1 MEVERIMK
9 YEKPMMSISMFES
22 ENVATTG
29 STIGEPTNFSNAQDE
44 MNGLVRDAQS
54 SGSQVAAFTITV

>member
-1 MEVERIMK
+1 MK

-29 STIGEPTNFSNAQDE
+29 SVIGDPTNFSNAQGE
-44 MNGLVRDAQS
+44 MNGLVQDAQS
-54 SGSQVAAFTITV
+54 SRNQVAAFTITF